1 MDWIIS
7 EFRKVEGMERIELM
21 KKMIDEI
28 GSKLIDEDNEDCR
41 EVIEI
46 VNEREEN
53 EIERK
58 VELNWKEDE
67 GGWGRKDIVSEER
80 IERKWEV
87 KVKDG
92 MEMKIIKREKIIK
105 ELERGW
111 EKKKIKDI
119 ELIRIVK
126 EKRIVREEGEG
137 IEIDVFKLVLKKL
150 KMLGLLRLKG
160 KDEENVEEDDEKVE
174 EVLRKEVREDMK
186 EKESEEMRIERM
198 ED

>member
-1 MDWIIS
+1 M
-7 EFRKVEGMERIELM
+7 
-21 KKMIDEI
+21 
-28 GSKLIDEDNEDCR
+28 
-41 EVIEI
+41 
-46 VNEREEN
+46 
-53 EIERK
+53 
-58 VELNWKEDE
+58 
-67 GGWGRKDIVSEER
+67 
-80 IERKWEV
+80 
-87 KVKDG
+87 KDG
-92 MEMKIIKREKIIK
+92 MEMKIIKRKKIIK